1 VVCVSIFN
9 AAEGLTDDVVT
20 ELVKTVEAREKYAK
34 EVRISRTRREL
45 GRHRVEHAED
55 ASAETRPVRWR
66 KRSSREGGER
76 PRIPAEQRQRIG

>member
-1 VVCVSIFN
+1 MQSYANTSEVVVKNVVCVSIFN

-55 ASAETRPVRWR
+55 ASAETC
-66 KRSSREGGER
+66 EM
-76 PRIPAEQRQRIG
+76 A